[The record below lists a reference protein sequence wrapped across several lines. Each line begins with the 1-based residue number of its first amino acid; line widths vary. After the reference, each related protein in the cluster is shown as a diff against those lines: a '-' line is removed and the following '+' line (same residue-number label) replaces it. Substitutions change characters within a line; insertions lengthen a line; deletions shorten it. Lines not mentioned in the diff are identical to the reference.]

1 MVALHPRCW
10 LFLTLSPWQ
19 EKDLSRAEALFVDA
33 KKPELALRAY
43 MEVKRYPEAL
53 RVAKAH
59 LPHRIKEVNAE
70 IQRRVNGEASTKEV
84 RGG

>member
-1 MVALHPRCW
+1 
-10 LFLTLSPWQ
+10 
-19 EKDLSRAEALFVDA
+19 VDA

-43 MEVKRYPEAL
+43 MEVRRYPEAL

-70 IQRRVNGEASTKEV
+70 IQRRVSGEASTKEV
-84 RGG
+84 CHRWFRPYFKHPQRTG

>member
-1 MVALHPRCW
+1 ML
-10 LFLTLSPWQ
+10 Q

-43 MEVKRYPEAL
+43 MEVRRYPEAL

-84 RGG
+84 RVCLEVEVDV

>member
-1 MVALHPRCW
+1 M
-10 LFLTLSPWQ
+10 Q

-43 MEVKRYPEAL
+43 MEVRRYPEAL

-84 RGG
+84 RTCDVCVCVCSYLCTVHE

>member
-1 MVALHPRCW
+1 MGFCASL
-10 LFLTLSPWQ
+10 LQ

-43 MEVKRYPEAL
+43 MEVRRYPEAL

-84 RGG
+84 RVCLEVEVDV